1 MPKSIPNLDCVNQL
15 ESVIRQF
22 CKKKF
27 WSRKELGME
36 KTAIYHRNIIHVE
49 EIIPHE

>member
-22 CKKKF
+22 CKKSF
-27 WSRKELGME
+27 GVE
-36 KTAIYHRNIIHVE
+36 RNLEWKKRLFTIE
-49 EIIPHE
+49 T